1 MALSYKTA
9 TEAPVLESLAIE
21 DAPIFEGSEAVFET
35 GFSAEL
41 DGSFEND
48 AAGSVQF
55 IPDMFEV
62 A

>member
-1 MALSYKTA
+1 
-9 TEAPVLESLAIE
+9 LESLAIE